1 MSKEL
6 LKSGAAGF
14 ALVASLFIVSPA
26 TAQLGGVTGQVGGA
40 VDATARTATDLQSK
54 TRLEKEADL
63 RKAKAEADLENQTD
77 LSNRTEV
84 GAEAMSDAQSQI
96 GENVMTDTTSDTAVD
111 AATQTDVSQ
120 TTQTGA
126 VIDGSAVRD
135 DMLDTMTEG
144 QTIVTEGQTTVE
156 TAGDAMVDTATKT
169 SGRTAASIEAQNEAM
184 SETIVDTGETVQS
197 QADVDGTVSGDADAS
212 TTTGTTIGVN
222 TPSSVGVGISSPVA
236 VGVQSNSS
244 ADGRYSGQTEAG
256 VAARAPTTSLD
267 GMLTLG
273 TTVMSTSGA
282 ALGTIS
288 GLQTTEAGV
297 ISAVNLEGQANAVP
311 VSALSAEGDV
321 LVSSMTEADVK

>member
-63 RKAKAEADLENQTD
+63 REAEAEADLENQTD
-77 LSNRTEV
+77 VSNQTEV
-84 GAEAMSDAQSQI
+84 GAEAMGDAQSQI
-96 GENVMTDTTSDTAVD
+96 GENVMTDTTADTAVD
-111 AATQTDVSQ
+111 AATQTDLSQ

-144 QTIVTEGQTTVE
+144 QTTVTEGQATVE

-197 QADVDGTVSGDADAS
+197 QADVDGTVSGDAAAS
-212 TTTGTTIGVN
+212 STTGTTIGVN
-222 TPSSVGVGISSPVA
+222 TPSSVGVGVSSPVS
-236 VGVQSNSS
+236 VGVQSNS
-244 ADGRYSGQTEAG
+244 ADARYSGRSELGAEAT
-256 VAARAPTTSLD
+256 APSTSLD
-267 GMLTLG
+267 GMLTVG
-273 TTVMSTSGA
+273 TAVMSTSGA
-282 ALGTIS
+282 TLGTIS
-288 GLQTTEAGV
+288 GLETTEAGV

-311 VSALSAEGDV
+311 VSALSADGDV
-321 LVSSMTEADVK
+321 LVSSMTETDVK